1 MEKRRIRDGDVR
13 RVLVVASDLM
23 ARERVRSAAERLG
36 MEVAF
41 TRPAPEVD
49 VEGFDVVVL
58 DLDEA
63 GGPVIR
69 GGAGVVGYF
78 SHVDTALGE
87 RAKAAGIRAV
97 RRGRFWSDLD
107 SYLTS

>member
-1 MEKRRIRDGDVR
+1 VKRTL
-13 RVLVVASDLM
+13 LVSSDLM

-41 TRPAPEVD
+41 ARPGPDVD

-63 GGPVIR
+63 GAPVIDSF
-69 GGAGVVGYF
+69 GGRAGVVGYF